1 MTEKQA
7 DILLLLGIAA
17 RSSSYVF
24 AKIGLATLE
33 PWNLLGIRFTLAF
46 GILCLLFYK
55 RLSSMTKETWIAS
68 GLLGFVLFACM
79 TCETISLQ
87 TIDSSMA
94 AFLENTAVLW
104 VLCLEALLFRRLPDK
119 VVILAAITIICGIF
133 LLTMHGTVPSFSIG
147 AAICLTGSVFYAVW
161 ILLTSKFARK
171 LDPVLIGI
179 FQMGFIGLFSLSGSL
194 FHGTLALP
202 TQPIEWEVILAL
214 VLICSVFGFT
224 LQPIAQKYTSA
235 EKAGLFTAM
244 NPLIAAFLG
253 WSILAETL
261 GIAQLIGGA
270 LIIGSIIAVQLRQHS
285 QKAAAQPT
293 RSPSSY

>member
-7 DILLLLGIAA
+7 DLLLLAGIAA
-17 RSSSYVF
+17 RSSSYLF

-33 PWNLLGIRFTLAF
+33 PWNLLGIRFALTF
-46 GILCLLFYK
+46 GILCLIFYK
-55 RLSSMTKETWIAS
+55 RLGAMTKETWIAS
-68 GLLGFVLFACM
+68 GVLGFVLFACM
-79 TCETISLQ
+79 TCETVSLQ

-104 VLCLEALLFRRLPDK
+104 VLCLEALVFRRLPDK
-119 VVILAAITIICGIF
+119 LVLAAAMTIICGIF
-133 LLTMHGTVPSFSIG
+133 LLTMHGTVPSFSLG

-161 ILLTSKFARK
+161 ILLTSKFARA

-179 FQMGFIGLFSLSGSL
+179 FQMGYISVFSLGGSL
-194 FHGTLALP
+194 LHGTLSLP

-253 WSILAETL
+253 WSILSEAL
-261 GIAQLIGGA
+261 GTAQLIGGA
-270 LIIGSIIAVQLRQHS
+270 LIIGSIIAVQLHQQHRTAS
-285 QKAAAQPT
+285 
-293 RSPSSY
+293 

>member
-7 DILLLLGIAA
+7 DLLLLAGIAA
-17 RSSSYVF
+17 RSSSYLF

-33 PWNLLGIRFTLAF
+33 PWNLLGIRFALAF
-46 GILCLLFYK
+46 GILCLIFYK
-55 RLSSMTKETWIAS
+55 RLGAMTKETWIAS
-68 GLLGFVLFACM
+68 GVLGFVLFACM
-79 TCETISLQ
+79 TCETVSLQ

-104 VLCLEALLFRRLPDK
+104 VLCLEALVFRRLPDK
-119 VVILAAITIICGIF
+119 LVLAAAITIICGIF
-133 LLTMHGTVPSFSIG
+133 LLTMHGTVPSFSLG

-161 ILLTSKFARK
+161 ILLTSKFARA

-179 FQMGFIGLFSLSGSL
+179 FQMGYISVFSLSGSL
-194 FHGTLALP
+194 LHGTLSLP

-253 WSILAETL
+253 WSILSEAL
-261 GIAQLIGGA
+261 GTAQLIGGA
-270 LIIGSIIAVQLRQHS
+270 LIIGSIIAVQLHQQHRTAS
-285 QKAAAQPT
+285 
-293 RSPSSY
+293 